1 MDHSKINYDLI
12 VALLEWIVGEEHE
25 VINLF
30 IQQYIHVIY
39 FREILIIIHV
49 QNVFRLGGAQVK
61 FGKMRKFFRFF
72 QTFLSVTKWFTE
84 NNEK

>member
-1 MDHSKINYDLI
+1 MDHNKINYDLI

-25 VINLF
+25 VINLC
-30 IQQYIHVIY
+30 IHQYIHSIY
-39 FREILIIIHV
+39 FREIIM
-49 QNVFRLGGAQVK
+49 QNIFGFKGAQVK
-61 FGKMRKFFRFF
+61 FGKMRKFFWFF